1 MIEILYIAIQ
11 VIFILSLTYL
21 ILPSSVYQKQL
32 SYSLADALSIN
43 SIFLINILLL
53 FSFTDLN
60 GIYLLIILLIASM
73 FFLIKKNYKLNIN
86 YKSQVILVAL
96 LIFFLSIPL
105 ANTLD
110 LGWDA
115 KFFWFLKTLNFY
127 QDQGIYN
134 LNRVPAFDYPHL
146 GSYIWS
152 FFWKFPFNKFEYL
165 GRIYYICFYVISI
178 FSFFEI
184 FKISNLQKIILIIL
198 TILTTYSLEL
208 FSGNQEVLIFS
219 LVLLSAKFSYSIFLS
234 QTKANEKTKIIFFL
248 LLILN
253 AASWIKMEGFFFV
266 SFALFAI
273 FVLANI
279 SKNQKIILITG
290 VFLVI
295 LSRLLFFKIFSADL
309 ESFQFEKTLNTVSV
323 SGIIASIKIIAFYAF
338 VYLAQ
343 MPILLIG
350 VLLFVYNFYMYKIDK
365 IQLFICWY
373 AIFNILF
380 IFAAFIFSMENVEW
394 QVRVGLK
401 RVIFQTSGFYLLTL
415 VYLLNKISK
424 K

>member
-1 MIEILYIAIQ
+1 M
-11 VIFILSLTYL
+11 
-21 ILPSSVYQKQL
+21 
-32 SYSLADALSIN
+32 
-43 SIFLINILLL
+43 
-53 FSFTDLN
+53 
-60 GIYLLIILLIASM
+60 
-73 FFLIKKNYKLNIN
+73 
-86 YKSQVILVAL
+86 
-96 LIFFLSIPL
+96 
-105 ANTLD
+105 
-110 LGWDA
+110 
-115 KFFWFLKTLNFY
+115 
-127 QDQGIYN
+127 
-134 LNRVPAFDYPHL
+134 
-146 GSYIWS
+146 
-152 FFWKFPFNKFEYL
+152 
-165 GRIYYICFYVISI
+165 
-178 FSFFEI
+178 
-184 FKISNLQKIILIIL
+184 
-198 TILTTYSLEL
+198 

-219 LVLLSAKFSYSIFLS
+219 LVLLSEKFSYSIFSS

-253 AASWIKMEGFFFV
+253 AASWIKMEGFFFI

-323 SGIIASIKIIAFYAF
+323 GCIIASIKIIVFYAF
-338 VYLAQ
+338 VYLTQ

-350 VLLFVYNFYMYKIDK
+350 LLLFVYNFYMYKIDK
-365 IQLFICWY
+365 FQLFICWY

-394 QVRVGLK
+394 QVKVGLK

-415 VYLLNKISK
+415 VYLLNKVSK

>member
-11 VIFILSLTYL
+11 IIFILSLTYL
-21 ILPSSVYQKQL
+21 ILPSSVYQNKL
-32 SYSLADALSIN
+32 NYSLADAFSIN
-43 SIFLINILLL
+43 SVFLINILLF
-53 FSFTDLN
+53 FSFTGLHD
-60 GIYLLIILLIASM
+60 IYLLIILLIASV
-73 FFLIKKNYKLNIN
+73 FFLIKKNYKLHLDD
-86 YKSQVILVAL
+86 KSQFILIPL

-105 ANTLD
+105 ANTLN

-127 QDQGIYN
+127 QNQDIYN
-134 LNRVPAFDYPHL
+134 LNKVPAFDYPHL
-146 GSYIWS
+146 GSYMWS
-152 FFWKFPFNKFEYL
+152 FFWKFPLNKFEYL
-165 GRIYYICFYVISI
+165 GRIYYICLYVISI

-208 FSGNQEVLIFS
+208 FSGNQEVLVFS
-219 LVLLSAKFSYSIFLS
+219 LVLLSAKFSYSIFSS
-234 QTKANEKTKIIFFL
+234 QTKANEKNKIIFFL
-248 LLILN
+248 LFLLN
-253 AASWIKMEGFFFV
+253 AASWIKMEGFFFIG
-266 SFALFAI
+266 FALFAI
-273 FVLANI
+273 FFLANI
-279 SKNQKIILITG
+279 TKNQKILLITG

-323 SGIIASIKIIAFYAF
+323 GGIITSIKIITFYAF
-338 VYLAQ
+338 VYFTQ

-350 VLLFVYNFYMYKIDK
+350 LLLFVYNFYNYKIDK

-373 AIFNILF
+373 VVFNILF
-380 IFAAFIFSMENVEW
+380 VFAAFIFSMENVEW

-415 VYLLNKISK
+415 VYLLNKIYK